1 MKNSNSSYQ
10 QLLAQRTALEQQ
22 IAAAR
27 KAELAGAVQE
37 IQKLIE
43 AFGLT
48 ESDIFSV
55 SKRKRANAG
64 SSATPKY
71 RDPSTGQTWTGRG
84 KPPNWIKDQDRSQFE
99 ISQK

>member
-1 MKNSNSSYQ
+1 MTTSTNSYKE
-10 QLLAQRTALEQQ
+10 LLAQRAALEQQ

-37 IQKLIE
+37 IRKLIE

-48 ESDIFSV
+48 ESDIFS
-55 SKRKRANAG
+55 SAKQKRMNAG
-64 SSATPKY
+64 SPVAPKY

-84 KPPNWIKDQDRSQFE
+84 KPPTWIKDKDRSLFE
-99 ISQK
+99 IS

>member
-1 MKNSNSSYQ
+1 MTTPTNSYKD
-10 QLLAQRTALEQQ
+10 LLAQRAALEQQ

-37 IQKLIE
+37 IRKLIE

-48 ESDIFSV
+48 ESDIFS
-55 SKRKRANAG
+55 SGKQKRTNAG
-64 SSATPKY
+64 SSVSPKY

-84 KPPNWIKDQDRSQFE
+84 KPPTWIKDKDRSLFE
-99 ISQK
+99 I